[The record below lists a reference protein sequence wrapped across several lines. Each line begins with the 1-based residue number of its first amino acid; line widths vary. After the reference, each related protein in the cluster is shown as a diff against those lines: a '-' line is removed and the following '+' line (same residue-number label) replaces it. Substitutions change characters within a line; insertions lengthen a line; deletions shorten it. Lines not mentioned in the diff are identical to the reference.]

1 MLMILIEHPDHGR
14 MHVYD
19 NNEYRRHELLGW
31 RKVNEPKQLEQAK
44 NPEQVEKTKPKQLE
58 QAG

>member
-1 MLMILIEHPDHGR
+1 